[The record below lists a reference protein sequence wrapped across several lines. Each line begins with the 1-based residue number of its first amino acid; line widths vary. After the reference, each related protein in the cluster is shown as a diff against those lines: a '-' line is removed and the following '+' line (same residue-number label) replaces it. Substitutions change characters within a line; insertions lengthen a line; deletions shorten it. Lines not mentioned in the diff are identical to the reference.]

1 MRTASAA
8 PPFSVKRFAAA
19 LGRVAGGTLFF
30 VVLAATLGL
39 PSGKRPPMSSS
50 ALAGSQPSW
59 KLDASENRRHR
70 SANFDR
76 TAVLKPEAGTQDA
89 ALEFA
94 APIMPARTSRPHWAL
109 LTGLLSGAAIDR

>member
-1 MRTASAA
+1 MRTAPIA
-8 PPFSVKRFAAA
+8 PQFPVKRFAAA
-19 LGRVAGGTLFF
+19 LARVTGGTLFF

-39 PSGKRPPMSSS
+39 PSGKRPPESNF
-50 ALAGSQPSW
+50 APAGSQPSW
-59 KLDASENRRHR
+59 KVDASENRRHR

-89 ALEFA
+89 GPEFA

-109 LTGLLSGAAIDR
+109 LTGLLSAAAIDR